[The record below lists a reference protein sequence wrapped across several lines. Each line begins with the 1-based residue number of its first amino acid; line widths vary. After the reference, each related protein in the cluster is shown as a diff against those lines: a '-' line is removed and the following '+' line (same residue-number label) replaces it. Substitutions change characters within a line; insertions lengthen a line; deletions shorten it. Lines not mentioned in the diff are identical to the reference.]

1 MKLRNKKTGAIYE
14 MEDIDLVN
22 DGDGICVGMTKYNS
36 LAELNK
42 EWEDYEDSKDFY
54 YIQLDGFIHWVQCNV
69 SDYDRGGVY
78 IKNLYKVFS
87 DNRNFSTHIVFTA
100 PLNIKEGQ
108 YNVKDLDLLFGGKQ

>member
-1 MKLRNKKTGAIYE
+1 MNNKELILRILKLWCE
-14 MEDIDLVN
+14 VEDIKC
-22 DGDGICVGMTKYNS
+22 IEFKMYN
-36 LAELNK
+36 
-42 EWEDYEDSKDFY
+42 
-54 YIQLDGFIHWVQCNV
+54 
-69 SDYDRGGVY
+69 YDRGGVY